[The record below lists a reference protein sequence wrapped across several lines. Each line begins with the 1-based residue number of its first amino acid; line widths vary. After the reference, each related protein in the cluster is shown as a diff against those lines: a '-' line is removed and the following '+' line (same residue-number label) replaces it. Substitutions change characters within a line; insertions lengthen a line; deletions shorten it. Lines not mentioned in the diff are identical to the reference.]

1 MEAAR
6 DLLLELGDQSKL
18 SVRAVTTRAGVS
30 PNALYIHFASKDELL
45 DAVMNASYKEWRAV
59 LNGGIPADAD
69 AIDQLRAYCHG
80 YFQFAHERSG
90 IFRVVFMTTIRE
102 GVPVPVRGGPV
113 GEDEGVDSFNDFL
126 AIVTR
131 CLAENAD
138 AFTQAAYLGPAS
150 TDESHSARPSPPSPG
165 HPQTN
170 TSSGS
175 SKSTSPT
182 RPTNP
187 YGLDS
192 PVGLE
197 PERQPARGDY
207 PLAGSAVFYI
217 MAVHRRLAHSIANLA
232 IRRVDQLQ
240 VRHQTSE
247 VNNRVQ
253 PTPGFQQQLAES
265 ACS

>member
-30 PNALYIHFASKDELL
+30 PNALYIHFATKDELL

-69 AIDQLRAYCHG
+69 PIDQLRAYCHG

-131 CLAENAD
+131 CLPENAD
-138 AFTQAAYLGPAS
+138 AFTQAAYLWAGLHGRVTLGEAIPTFPWPSADEYIERMIQIHITEPTHKPPNPAPEQFGRS
-150 TDESHSARPSPPSPG
+150 TD
-165 HPQTN
+165 
-170 TSSGS
+170 
-175 SKSTSPT
+175 
-182 RPTNP
+182 
-187 YGLDS
+187 
-192 PVGLE
+192 
-197 PERQPARGDY
+197 
-207 PLAGSAVFYI
+207 
-217 MAVHRRLAHSIANLA
+217 
-232 IRRVDQLQ
+232 
-240 VRHQTSE
+240 
-247 VNNRVQ
+247 
-253 PTPGFQQQLAES
+253 
-265 ACS
+265 